1 MKHKTYNLP
10 FMKKYILA
18 LSLFVFSFLIGYS
31 QENTL
36 PVENKNSFNII
47 FENGFLIGNPALQ
60 YPMPFSSHLTFAK
73 TFGIFSGGIGS
84 GAEVIG
90 QTYIPLYADIRFL
103 PFKSKPFYL
112 YSKGGY
118 NFCISD
124 ETGEENVIDYN
135 TYESNGTNEYDWHG
149 GIMGEIGFGVLMKW
163 KTWENSISL
172 GFRYQK
178 TSYDYISNS
187 TRTYENYYHRLAL
200 RIGFRL

>member
-1 MKHKTYNLP
+1 
-10 FMKKYILA
+10 MKKIILTTLVLA
-18 LSLFVFSFLIGYS
+18 FLLSVGYS

-36 PVENKNSFNII
+36 PEKNKNSFNII
-47 FENGFLIGNPALQ
+47 FENGFLIGNSSLQ
-60 YPMPFSSHLTFAK
+60 YPAPFSSHLAFAK
-73 TFGIFSGGIGS
+73 TFGIFSAGIGS

-118 NFCISD
+118 NFCLTD
-124 ETGEENVIDYN
+124 ETAENTIIDYDTYWSNN
-135 TYESNGTNEYDWHG
+135 TDEYNWHG
-149 GIMGEIGFGVLMKW
+149 GLMGEIGFGILLKW
-163 KTWENSISL
+163 KNWENSISL

-178 TSYDYISNS
+178 TSYDYISTY

-200 RIGFRL
+200 RVGFWL